1 MLPVLA
7 PQLSAIPIAPTTP
20 VKRIKPTKKNS
31 PSIKKI
37 FSKDKEVKFETP
49 V

>member
-1 MLPVLA
+1 MVPVLA
-7 PQLSAIPIAPTTP
+7 PQLTAIPIQPSP
-20 VKRIKPTKKNS
+20 VKRVKLTNKKT